1 MHVCVLECVW
11 LLLSFLSKSQHI
23 QWVWCYNPQKRKF
36 MVFHWGFSFGI
47 LIALTYFWTPN
58 LPKTPEW
65 LCLSQ
70 EDRIYCITQGH
81 LGDPVFFKLI
91 SIDFS
96 VLQEKQ
102 LWSLALPGSMV
113 PMGTQYTTWRRTTGC
128 LNTPQMGRGAWDASA
143 CTPRTVWLTTR
154 PMSGRGSPRTWW
166 KSSVTCTMRW
176 GDTCAHNWMHT
187 SSCKNGSVHEQ
198 RCSMFNLHNNSICKW
213 NFATYCQQ

>member
-1 MHVCVLECVW
+1 
-11 LLLSFLSKSQHI
+11 
-23 QWVWCYNPQKRKF
+23 

-47 LIALTYFWTPN
+47 LRCVDLLLNSI
-58 LPKTPEW
+58 
-65 LCLSQ
+65 
-70 EDRIYCITQGH
+70 ITQNSRVIVLEPRRPYILH
-81 LGDPVFFKLI
+81 HSAFFKLI

-166 KSSVTCTMRW
+166 KSSVTCTMR
-176 GDTCAHNWMHT
+176 
-187 SSCKNGSVHEQ
+187 
-198 RCSMFNLHNNSICKW
+198 
-213 NFATYCQQ
+213 